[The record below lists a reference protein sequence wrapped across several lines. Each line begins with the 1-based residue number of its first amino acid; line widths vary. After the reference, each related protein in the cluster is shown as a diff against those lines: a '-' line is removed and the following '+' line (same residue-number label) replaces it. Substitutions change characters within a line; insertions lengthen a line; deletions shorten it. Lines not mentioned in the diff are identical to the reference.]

1 MDFKLTFDFNEAIYL
16 KNPEDSVLGKK
27 IIKFSIDLIYKIGFE
42 NFTFKKLAMEIGTT
56 EASVYRYFEN
66 KYRLLL
72 YITNWYWFYIN
83 FIIDFRLQN
92 IEDSV
97 QKIKLII
104 EILTDDLPESSGDLD
119 YNKRYLN
126 EIVISE
132 SSKVYH
138 VKDIDEINKSA
149 VFQPYKEL
157 CAKIAGIFSEYN
169 QTYDYPLSLS
179 STLIEASHFQQYF
192 IEHLPRLT
200 DVNKDNSN
208 HFTNKFLEDL
218 VFKSLRKN

>member
-104 EILTDDLPESSGDLD
+104 EILTDDLPESSGDLN
-119 YNKRYLN
+119 YNKR
-126 EIVISE
+126 
-132 SSKVYH
+132 
-138 VKDIDEINKSA
+138 
-149 VFQPYKEL
+149 
-157 CAKIAGIFSEYN
+157 
-169 QTYDYPLSLS
+169 
-179 STLIEASHFQQYF
+179 
-192 IEHLPRLT
+192 
-200 DVNKDNSN
+200 
-208 HFTNKFLEDL
+208 
-218 VFKSLRKN
+218 